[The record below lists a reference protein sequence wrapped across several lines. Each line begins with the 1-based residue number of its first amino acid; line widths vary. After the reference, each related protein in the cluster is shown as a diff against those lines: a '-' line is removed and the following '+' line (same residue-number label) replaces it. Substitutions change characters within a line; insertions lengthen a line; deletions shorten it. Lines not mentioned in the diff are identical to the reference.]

1 MNTAS
6 PPALALRVQA
16 IDQVAHDT
24 RMFTLQPAASASL
37 PAFTA
42 GSHIELQLSGELS
55 RSYSLLNSPEETH
68 RYQIAVHLSPSSK
81 GGSRYLHSQI
91 TVGQTLQCSAPRNL
105 FALDESAAHSCLIGG
120 GIGITPLMAMAKR
133 LTRLK
138 KSWELHYCA
147 RTPVHVGWV
156 QELTEL
162 ASGSGNQLFLHFD
175 QVPGG
180 QPLDLAAL
188 VRQSQPTTHFYC
200 CGPAGMLQGFEAA
213 TAHCPERS
221 HVEYFTAKSEAALG
235 GGFELELA
243 RSGKCLQVPAGR
255 SILDIVTE
263 AGLDIP
269 TSCRE
274 GICGS
279 CETRIISGEADHRD
293 AVLTPQE
300 QAENKSMMICC
311 SGARSARLVLDL

>member
-1 MNTAS
+1 MNAAYIPT
-6 PPALALRVQA
+6 LALRVQA
-16 IDQVAHDT
+16 IDLVANDT
-24 RMFTLQPAASASL
+24 RMFTLQAKEGHVL

-42 GSHIELQLSGELS
+42 GSHIELQLAPGLT
-55 RSYSLLNSPEETH
+55 RSYSLLNSPEDTQK
-68 RYQIAVHLSPSSK
+68 YQIAVHLSPTSK
-81 GGSRYLHSQI
+81 GGSSHLHSNIQ
-91 TVGQTLQCSAPRNL
+91 VGQTINCSGPRNL
-105 FALDESAAHSCLIGG
+105 FKLDESAAHTCLIGG
-120 GIGITPLMAMAKR
+120 GIGITPLMSMAKR
-133 LTRLK
+133 LTLLK

-147 RTPVHVGWV
+147 RTPDHAGWM
-156 QELTEL
+156 QELTKL
-162 ASGSGNQLFLHFD
+162 GQASGNKVSFHFD
-175 QVPGG
+175 QIPDGG
-180 QPLDLAAL
+180 PLNIPKL
-188 VRQSQPTTHFYC
+188 VQQSQNSTHFYC
-200 CGPAGMLQGFEAA
+200 CGPSGMLKAFEEA
-213 TAHCPERS
+213 TVQCPERR
-221 HVEYFTAKSEAALG
+221 HVEYFTAKAEASLE

-243 RSGKCLQVPAGR
+243 RSGKCLRVPAGR